1 MQTKVDKVKA
11 VRYLRREQKAMRSI
25 KRTAALSVMML
36 ALATGTAAAKTIP
49 GTDAG
54 EVLRGT
60 PNADTI
66 HGYGGADLAYGYGG
80 RDTVWGATR
89 PAGATRFWAAPR
101 PTS

>member
-1 MQTKVDKVKA
+1 
-11 VRYLRREQKAMRSI
+11 MRSI

-49 GTDAG
+49 GTDTG

-66 HGYGGADLAYGYGG
+66 HGYGGADLA
-80 RDTVWGATR
+80 
-89 PAGATRFWAAPR
+89 
-101 PTS
+101 